1 MIVAPLAVAV
11 ALLATPDTARLRVD
25 TVRSRALG
33 IAKQYVIHLPRSYYR
48 DTTRRF
54 PVVYYLH
61 GLGGDEWNWVRMG
74 RLPQVA
80 DSLAAAGRGEVI
92 VVMPDGDDGWW
103 TTWNT
108 LGDQRRCLADR
119 ARTERAASYCVP
131 WPHYDDYVARDLVS
145 HVDARWRTMPERAH
159 RGIAGLSMGGLGA
172 VSLALA
178 YPDVFAVAASHS
190 GVLSPSLIGRDMTGA
205 RRFAR
210 TADEMRV
217 RWPSLWPTVAPALG
231 RDPAAWRARDP
242 AALLRRARR
251 RAASGSA
258 TLPAIHVD
266 VGTGDAFL
274 EQNRAFREAMESE
287 ALAPGAFVYR
297 EWPGAHDWSYWR
309 AHVGE
314 SLAWI
319 ASRLGASRAM

>member
-1 MIVAPLAVAV
+1 MIVAPLAVAL

-61 GLGGDEWNWVRMG
+61 GLGGDEWNWVRLG
-74 RLPQVA
+74 RLPEVA
-80 DSLAAAGRGEVI
+80 DSIATAGRGEVI

-119 ARTERAASYCVP
+119 TRIERAASYCVP

-190 GVLSPSLIGRDMTGA
+190 GVLAPSLIGRDMTGA

-210 TADEMRV
+210 SADEMRM
-217 RWPSLWPTVAPALG
+217 RWPWLWPTLAPALG

-242 AALLRRARR
+242 ATLLRRARR

-258 TLPAIHVD
+258 ALPALHVD

-274 EQNRAFREAMESE
+274 EQNRAFREAMERES
-287 ALAPGAFVYR
+287 LAPGAFVYR
-297 EWPGAHDWSYWR
+297 EWPGAHDWPYWR